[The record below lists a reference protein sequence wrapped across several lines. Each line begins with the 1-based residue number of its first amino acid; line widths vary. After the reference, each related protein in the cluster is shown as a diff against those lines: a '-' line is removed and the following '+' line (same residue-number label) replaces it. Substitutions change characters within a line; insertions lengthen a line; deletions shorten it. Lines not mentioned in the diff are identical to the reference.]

1 MDEIVEEFAYFS
13 IENNDLYCF
22 LDYCPMAI
30 EVNKVYNVELD
41 YFIVDKFILEE
52 VNTDESVIIPFERI
66 GDSTQYKITGR
77 LDGNTFTAGN
87 ICFVDDALQLKYS
100 YLDGRLITLTVWRL
114 NISVISESV

>member
-1 MDEIVEEFAYFS
+1 MIYSSKAKKMDETIEEFAYFS

-22 LDYCPMAI
+22 LNCCPMAI

-41 YFIVDKFILEE
+41 YFIIDEFILEE

-77 LDGNTFTAGN
+77 LDGTH
-87 ICFVDDALQLKYS
+87 LQLEIFALKMM
-100 YLDGRLITLTVWRL
+100 LF
-114 NISVISESV
+114 N